1 MSRAPNGAL
10 AEALGEGQIRIMRDF
25 PQTIALPPEPR
36 RYPGA
41 NWLGLYALYL
51 KEIRR
56 FWKVGG
62 QTVGAPVITSLLY
75 MMVFAVATAGARP
88 PVGGIAFVTFM
99 APGLVMMTMLN
110 NAFANA
116 SSSLLQAK
124 MQGLTQDFLTPPL
137 SPAELTAGF
146 TLGAMTRGIL
156 VGLITW
162 LCVLPFSHLG
172 LTHLWAVLYFGLT
185 ACVVMACAGILAALW
200 AVKIDHLATVT
211 NFVIMPLTF
220 LSGTF
225 YSVERLPPLVRAASR
240 FNPMFYLI
248 DGFRYGFI
256 GAPDQDLRIGV
267 PYVGLLAVGLV
278 LLVWRLFTTGYRLRT

>member
-1 MSRAPNGAL
+1 MRDL
-10 AEALGEGQIRIMRDF
+10 AEPVRSL
-25 PQTIALPPEPR
+25 EPR
-36 RYPGA
+36 RYAGA

-88 PVGGIAFVTFM
+88 NNHGLPFVVFM

-110 NAFANA
+110 NAFANS

-146 TLGAMTRGIL
+146 ALGAITRGVL
-156 VGLITW
+156 VGVITW
-162 LCVLPFSHLG
+162 LCVMPFARLG
-172 LTHLWAVLYFGLT
+172 LSHVWAVLYFGLM
-185 ACVVMACAGILAALW
+185 ACTIMACAGVLAALW
-200 AVKIDHLATVT
+200 SVKFDHLATVT
-211 NFVIMPLTF
+211 NFVVMPLTF

-225 YSVERLPPLVRAASR
+225 YSVERLPPMARAASH

-248 DGFRYGFI
+248 DGFRYGFV
-256 GAPDQDLRIGV
+256 GVADQDMAVGI
-267 PYVGLLAVGLV
+267 PYVGLLALGLI
-278 LLVWRLFTTGYRLRT
+278 LLVWRLFSIGYRLKT

>member
-1 MSRAPNGAL
+1 MRDL
-10 AEALGEGQIRIMRDF
+10 AEPVRSL
-25 PQTIALPPEPR
+25 EPR
-36 RYPGA
+36 RYAGA

-88 PVGGIAFVTFM
+88 NNHGLPFVVFM

-110 NAFANA
+110 NAFANS

-146 TLGAMTRGIL
+146 ALGAITRGVM
-156 VGLITW
+156 VGFITW
-162 LCVLPFSHLG
+162 LCVMPFAHLG
-172 LTHLWAVLYFGLT
+172 LSHLWAVLYFGLMAST
-185 ACVVMACAGILAALW
+185 IMACAGVLAALW
-200 AVKIDHLATVT
+200 SVKFDHLATVT
-211 NFVIMPLTF
+211 NFVVMPLTF

-225 YSVERLPPLVRAASR
+225 YSVERLPPMARAASH

-248 DGFRYGFI
+248 DGFRYGFV
-256 GAPDQDLRIGV
+256 GVADQDMAVGI
-267 PYVGLLAVGLV
+267 PYVGLLALGLI
-278 LLVWRLFTTGYRLRT
+278 LLVWRLFSIGYRLKT

>member
-1 MSRAPNGAL
+1 
-10 AEALGEGQIRIMRDF
+10 MRDVSDSL
-25 PQTIALPPEPR
+25 AASLEPR
-36 RYPGA
+36 RYVGA

-51 KEIRR
+51 KEVRR

-88 PVGGIAFVTFM
+88 PVGGVSFVTFM

-110 NAFANA
+110 NAFANS
-116 SSSLLQAK
+116 SSSLLQLK
-124 MQGLTQDFLTPPL
+124 MQGLSQDILTPPL

-146 TLGAMTRGIL
+146 ALGAMTRGVL
-156 VGLITW
+156 VGAVTW
-162 LCVLPFSHLG
+162 LCVLPFAHLG
-172 LTHLWAVLYFGLT
+172 LAHLWAVAYFGLG
-185 ACVVMACAGILAALW
+185 ACMIMACMGILAALW
-200 AVKIDHLATVT
+200 ALKFDHLATVT

-225 YSVERLPPLVRAASR
+225 YSVERLPPLFRAASR
-240 FNPMFYLI
+240 FNPLFYVI

-256 GAPDQDLRIGV
+256 GAADQDLPVGV
-267 PYVGLLAVGLV
+267 VFVGVLSVGLV
-278 LLVWRLFTTGYRLRT
+278 LLVWRLFSTGYRLKT

>member
-1 MSRAPNGAL
+1 MSRAPNGGL
-10 AEALGEGQIRIMRDF
+10 AEGCGEGQIKAMRDL

-36 RYPGA
+36 SYRGA
-41 NWLGLYALYL
+41 NWLGFYALYL

-88 PVGGIAFVTFM
+88 PVGGIPFVTFM

-146 TLGAMTRGIL
+146 ALGAMTRGIL
-156 VGLITW
+156 VGVITW

-172 LTHLWAVLYFGLT
+172 LIHLWAVLYFGI
-185 ACVVMACAGILAALW
+185 AACAVMGCTGVLAALW
-200 AVKIDHLATVT
+200 AVKFDHLATVT

-225 YSVERLPPLVRAASR
+225 YSVERLPPLVRDASR

-256 GAPDQDLRIGV
+256 GAHDQNLLIGA
-267 PYVGLLAVGLV
+267 PLVGLLSVGLTV
-278 LLVWRLFTTGYRLRT
+278 LVWRLFSIGYRLKT